1 MDLLTRVVHALLLL
15 ALLLAVTPCPG
26 ESKELCPHPCR
37 CQRRGLLDC
46 RHAGLATVPPATRRR
61 ALTALDFTGNSIA
74 TLDEQTWKEYPW
86 TETLVLRDNELQAV
100 KSHSLEGLFLL
111 KHLDLSANRILLIE
125 EGAFEPLPFLRL
137 LNLSGNGLTQI
148 HSSTFQAWHGMQFL
162 EELILSHNPLTVI
175 ADTAFFKLPSVNYL
189 DLSATQ
195 VTPQTLLLL
204 LQTTGHLET
213 LKLPKAVAC
222 CLCQEHASTETPCRT
237 IQFLCENLC
246 SSSSAQCA
254 AHTGPVAQTQGE
266 VMQVEPS
273 RKAKSSP
280 VLNLRAKQPSL
291 ADHGTVTLGVAL
303 TLSSTEGDVSRLK
316 DSRSDSHP
324 PEHLSRQEGKT
335 AADELMVEVKN
346 NLHKA
351 KSIMTV
357 KSIVSRQPQPVREK
371 DVEEKSIT
379 VWERKQKGSHLNWQ
393 ALNPWDEA
401 GGLNPTEDDSGH
413 HKVPTLPAKHSPS
426 HSTAKGRRFSRAVN
440 IQDYHDAVEQTQ
452 NTMGMEDVEDREEEE
467 EAPSSKQN
475 YGWTQEQHN
484 KKASQQKQWDSHL
497 NWQALNPWDGAG
509 GLNPTDED
517 SISGHHKGV
526 DVAPSPIQK
535 YIWKKKEHKKTYS
548 QYWVGQNLLFYQA
561 LGPAKAQGEP
571 TGRESKA
578 QQALNRNL
586 DFLSDPL
593 VNNGPAAISRVEDR
607 AEGEPS
613 SRGEDFETTVD
624 RSLRL
629 LVPDEGL
636 RVFMAHMERALRT
649 DCSLPGL
656 QLACAKM
663 VSKTG
668 LLINLLSKR
677 QESEG
682 ASAFTRQCPVEK
694 TISRHTALEEGKEH
708 RGEKRQP
715 RDKEIS
721 FVVLLSAVTTVFVM
735 LKCVLHLCF
744 RSSADCFQLPQSRKS
759 LLRRFFEKLQW
770 RGRKKEYSEGEAVE
784 QGRAG
789 STFQCC
795 PSAHTACSSS
805 PLPVIPLHGT
815 FQRMPKLSEAELL
828 FVQYIMEVLDA
839 KEKAFRKAIQ
849 QKEGP

>member
-379 VWERKQKGSHLNWQ
+379 
-393 ALNPWDEA
+393 
-401 GGLNPTEDDSGH
+401 
-413 HKVPTLPAKHSPS
+413 
-426 HSTAKGRRFSRAVN
+426 
-440 IQDYHDAVEQTQ
+440 
-452 NTMGMEDVEDREEEE
+452 
-467 EAPSSKQN
+467 
-475 YGWTQEQHN
+475 
-484 KKASQQKQWDSHL
+484 ASQQKQWDSHL

>member
-1 MDLLTRVVHALLLL
+1 MDFLTRVVRALLLL

-46 RHAGLATVPPATRRR
+46 RHAGLATVPPATPRR
-61 ALTALDFTGNSIA
+61 ALTVLDFTGNSIA
-74 TLDEQTWKEYPW
+74 TLAKQAWKEYPW

-111 KHLDLSANRILLIE
+111 KHLDLSGNRILLIE

-148 HSSTFQAWHGMQFL
+148 HSGTFQAWHGMQFL

-204 LQTTGHLET
+204 LQTTVHLET
-213 LKLPKAVAC
+213 LKLPSDVAC

-237 IQFLCENLC
+237 IQFLCQNLC

-266 VMQVEPS
+266 VMEVEPS
-273 RKAKSSP
+273 GKAKSSP
-280 VLNLRAKQPSL
+280 VLNLRAKEPSL
-291 ADHGTVTLGVAL
+291 GDHGTVTLGVAL
-303 TLSSTEGDVSRLK
+303 TLSSTEGDVSSLK
-316 DSRSDSHP
+316 DSRANSYP

-335 AADELMVEVKN
+335 ADDDVKN

-351 KSIMTV
+351 KNIMTV

-371 DVEEKSIT
+371 DAEQKSII
-379 VWERKQKGSHLNWQ
+379 VWERKQKG
-393 ALNPWDEA
+393 
-401 GGLNPTEDDSGH
+401 
-413 HKVPTLPAKHSPS
+413 
-426 HSTAKGRRFSRAVN
+426 
-440 IQDYHDAVEQTQ
+440 
-452 NTMGMEDVEDREEEE
+452 
-467 EAPSSKQN
+467 
-475 YGWTQEQHN
+475 
-484 KKASQQKQWDSHL
+484 SHL

-517 SISGHHKGV
+517 SVFGHHKGV
-526 DVAPSPIQK
+526 DVAPSPIRK
-535 YIWKKKEHKKTYS
+535 YIWKKKEHKKTDS

-578 QQALNRNL
+578 QQGLNRNL

-613 SRGEDFETTVD
+613 SPGEDFETTVD

-636 RVFMAHMERALRT
+636 RMFMAHMERALRT

-682 ASAFTRQCPVEK
+682 ASAFTRQCLLRGN
-694 TISRHTALEEGKEH
+694 ISRRTTLEEGKEH
-708 RGEKRQP
+708 RKEQKAMKQSRERFQFAILVLIFYVTYFILHCLIEICSEPHEDDFQP
-715 RDKEIS
+715 R
-721 FVVLLSAVTTVFVM
+721 
-735 LKCVLHLCF
+735 CC
-744 RSSADCFQLPQSRKS
+744 RKS
-759 LLRRFFEKLQW
+759 LLRRWKKLDEMPLP
-770 RGRKKEYSEGEAVE
+770 RAKMLLAGR
-784 QGRAG
+784 
-789 STFQCC
+789 C
-795 PSAHTACSSS
+795 PASS
-805 PLPVIPLHGT
+805 PPKSGPLT
-815 FQRMPKLSEAELL
+815 P
-828 FVQYIMEVLDA
+828 
-839 KEKAFRKAIQ
+839 
-849 QKEGP
+849 

>member
-1 MDLLTRVVHALLLL
+1 MDLLTRVVRALFLL

-61 ALTALDFTGNSIA
+61 ALTVLDFTGNSIA

-204 LQTTGHLET
+204 LQTTVHLET
-213 LKLPKAVAC
+213 LKLPKDVAC

-266 VMQVEPS
+266 VMEVEPS
-273 RKAKSSP
+273 GKAKSSP

-291 ADHGTVTLGVAL
+291 GDHGTVTLGVAL
-303 TLSSTEGDVSRLK
+303 TLSSTEGDVSSLK
-316 DSRSDSHP
+316 DSRSDSYP

-335 AADELMVEVKN
+335 ADDELMLEVKN

-401 GGLNPTEDDSGH
+401 GGLNPSEDYSEH
-413 HKVPTLPAKHSPS
+413 HKVSTLPSKQSPS
-426 HSTAKGRRFSRAVN
+426 HSTAKGRRFSRSVN
-440 IQDYHDAVEQTQ
+440 ILNYYNAVEQTQ
-452 NTMGMEDVEDREEEE
+452 NTIGMEDVEDREEEE

-475 YGWTQEQHN
+475 YGWTQKQHN
-484 KKASQQKQWDSHL
+484 KKASQQKQRDSHL

-517 SISGHHKGV
+517 SVSGHHKDV
-526 DVAPSPIQK
+526 DVAPSPIRK
-535 YIWKKKEHKKTYS
+535 YIWKKKEHKKTNS
-548 QYWVGQNLLFYQA
+548 QYWVGQNPLFYQV

-578 QQALNRNL
+578 QLGLNRNL

-636 RVFMAHMERALRT
+636 RMFLAHMERALRT

-668 LLINLLSKR
+668 LLLNLLSKR

-682 ASAFTRQCPVEK
+682 ASAFMRQCLLQEN
-694 TISRHTALEEGKEH
+694 ISRRTALEEGKEH
-708 RGEKRQP
+708 RGEKAMKHSQERFQFAILVLIFYITYFILHCLIETCSEPHEDDFQP
-715 RDKEIS
+715 QCR
-721 FVVLLSAVTTVFVM
+721 
-735 LKCVLHLCF
+735 
-744 RSSADCFQLPQSRKS
+744 RKS
-759 LLRRFFEKLQW
+759 LLRRFFKIPCR
-770 RGRKKEYSEGEAVE
+770 RGRKKEYKAKSLE
-784 QGRAG
+784 QVRAG

-805 PLPVIPLHGT
+805 PLPIIPLHGA
-815 FQRMPKLSEAELL
+815 FQHLPVSHHFKVKPRVFPAS
-828 FVQYIMEVLDA
+828 
-839 KEKAFRKAIQ
+839 
-849 QKEGP
+849 

>member
-1 MDLLTRVVHALLLL
+1 MDLLTRVVRALLLL

-61 ALTALDFTGNSIA
+61 ALTVLDFTGNSIA
-74 TLDEQTWKEYPW
+74 TLAKQAWKEYPW

-111 KHLDLSANRILLIE
+111 KHLDLSGNRILLIE

-148 HSSTFQAWHGMQFL
+148 HSGTFQAWHGMQFL

-204 LQTTGHLET
+204 LQTTVHLET
-213 LKLPKAVAC
+213 LKLPSDVAC

-237 IQFLCENLC
+237 IQFLCQNLC

-266 VMQVEPS
+266 VMEVEPS

-280 VLNLRAKQPSL
+280 VLNLRAKEPSL
-291 ADHGTVTLGVAL
+291 GDHGTVTLGVAL
-303 TLSSTEGDVSRLK
+303 TLSSTEGDVSSLK
-316 DSRSDSHP
+316 DSRANSYP

-335 AADELMVEVKN
+335 VDDDVKN

-351 KSIMTV
+351 KSIMSM

-371 DVEEKSIT
+371 DAEEKSII
-379 VWERKQKGSHLNWQ
+379 VWEQKQKG
-393 ALNPWDEA
+393 
-401 GGLNPTEDDSGH
+401 
-413 HKVPTLPAKHSPS
+413 
-426 HSTAKGRRFSRAVN
+426 
-440 IQDYHDAVEQTQ
+440 
-452 NTMGMEDVEDREEEE
+452 
-467 EAPSSKQN
+467 
-475 YGWTQEQHN
+475 
-484 KKASQQKQWDSHL
+484 SHL

-517 SISGHHKGV
+517 SVFGHHKGV
-526 DVAPSPIQK
+526 DVALSPRQNH
-535 YIWKKKEHKKTYS
+535 IWKKREHKKTDS

-571 TGRESKA
+571 RGRESKA
-578 QQALNRNL
+578 QQGLNRNL

-613 SRGEDFETTVD
+613 SPGGHFPLLPDTMETSWKEEEEEF
-624 RSLRL
+624 RSLNKPRSPEGPDVL
-629 LVPDEGL
+629 PVPEDVFEIMGYHHLVPDEGL
-636 RVFMAHMERALRT
+636 QIFLTHVEQALRM
-649 DCSLPGL
+649 DCSRPGL
-656 QLACAKM
+656 QLSCAKM
-663 VSKTG
+663 VSKTE
-668 LLINLLSKR
+668 LLLSLLSNR

-682 ASAFTRQCPVEK
+682 AFDLMGQCPIDEN
-694 TISRHTALEEGKEH
+694 ISRRTALEKVKKH
-708 RGEKRQP
+708 RGEKP
-715 RDKEIS
+715 EPVDDTITL
-721 FVVLLSAVTTVFVM
+721 VVLLSVLAVISLTVM
-735 LKCVLHLCF
+735 CALKLCSRPCAVF
-744 RSSADCFQLPQSRKS
+744 CRCLCTVWRSFLVI
-759 LLRRFFEKLQW
+759 LRRRWRKNKYRKL
-770 RGRKKEYSEGEAVE
+770 EDVE
-784 QGRAG
+784 D
-789 STFQCC
+789 F
-795 PSAHTACSSS
+795 PE
-805 PLPVIPLHGT
+805 
-815 FQRMPKLSEAELL
+815 LSESDLL
-828 FVQYIMEVLDA
+828 VAQYIMDVLD
-839 KEKAFRKAIQ
+839 KEEEESRKERQ
-849 QKEGP
+849 QGNTDASQKKTECQELHLQEGEEEMEEV